1 MNKRMSTNCP
11 NCGGELTSKG
21 YCTYCNTKVRYTNE
35 VILDLQNALGCPDV
49 EIMISVKKGEET
61 LLIPFK
67 GVVESFTQD
76 FEPTTVYFD
85 GRVVPFRNNKPRI
98 SIKFSGYAQDVS
110 DTVVKEAVK

>member
-11 NCGGELTSKG
+11 NCGGELTYEG

-67 GVVESFTQD
+67 GIVESFHQD
-76 FEPTTVYFD
+76 FETFD
-85 GRVVPFRNNKPRI
+85 ICYDGKVIPFRDNKPKI
-98 SIKFSGYAQDVS
+98 SITFSGYVQDVS
-110 DTVVKEAVK
+110 DTVVKETVK